1 MKIGDFRKE
10 VLDTIRRN
18 FDYKKRI
25 SMGDYETAL
34 DEVLNISD
42 EEEMPLEEIENELT
56 DVEGNIHDYA
66 DGSVHPYTADL
77 LRWYLEDIYRVYYI
91 EEAISELGA
100 QDGFQVLSG
109 GQFLYWEEVL
119 NEVIEVALELIQLM
133 KDNEAED
140 NDTEENNNIEDD
152 TT

>member
-18 FDYKKRI
+18 SDYNKRI

-56 DVEGNIHDYA
+56 NVQEIASEYSDSLVEPNTSG
-66 DGSVHPYTADL
+66 L
-77 LRWYLEDIYRVYYI
+77 LKWYLEDIYRVYYI

-140 NDTEENNNIEDD
+140 NDTEENNNIEDE
-152 TT
+152 

>member
-18 FDYKKRI
+18 SDYKKRI

-56 DVEGNIHDYA
+56 NVQEIASEYSDSLVEPNTSG
-66 DGSVHPYTADL
+66 L
-77 LRWYLEDIYRVYYI
+77 LKWYLEDIYRVYYI

-140 NDTEENNNIEDD
+140 NDTEENNNIDD
-152 TT
+152 E

>member
-18 FDYKKRI
+18 FDYNKRI

-56 DVEGNIHDYA
+56 NVQEIASEYSDSLVEPNTSG
-66 DGSVHPYTADL
+66 L
-77 LRWYLEDIYRVYYI
+77 LKWYLEDIYRVYYI

-109 GQFLYWEEVL
+109 GQFLYW
-119 NEVIEVALELIQLM
+119 
-133 KDNEAED
+133 
-140 NDTEENNNIEDD
+140 
-152 TT
+152 

>member
-18 FDYKKRI
+18 FDYNKRI

-34 DEVLNISD
+34 DEVLNISN

-56 DVEGNIHDYA
+56 NAQEIASEYSDSLVEPNTSG
-66 DGSVHPYTADL
+66 L
-77 LRWYLEDIYRVYYI
+77 LKWYLEDINRVYYM

-119 NEVIEVALELIQLM
+119 NEVIEVALELIQSM
-133 KDNEAED
+133 KDNETED
-140 NDTEENNNIEDD
+140 DDAEENNNIEDE
-152 TT
+152 

>member
-18 FDYKKRI
+18 SDYNKRI

-56 DVEGNIHDYA
+56 NVQEIASEYSDSLVEPNTSG
-66 DGSVHPYTADL
+66 L
-77 LRWYLEDIYRVYYI
+77 LKWYLEDIYRVYYI

-140 NDTEENNNIEDD
+140 NDTEENNNIKDE
-152 TT
+152 

>member
-18 FDYKKRI
+18 FDYNKRI

-56 DVEGNIHDYA
+56 NVQEITSEYSDSLVEPNTSG
-66 DGSVHPYTADL
+66 L
-77 LRWYLEDIYRVYYI
+77 LKWYLEDISRVYYI

-100 QDGFQVLSG
+100 QDWFQVLSG

-140 NDTEENNNIEDD
+140 NDTEENNNIEDE
-152 TT
+152 

>member
-18 FDYKKRI
+18 FDYNKRI

-56 DVEGNIHDYA
+56 NVQEIASEYSDSLVEPNTSG
-66 DGSVHPYTADL
+66 L
-77 LRWYLEDIYRVYYI
+77 LKWYLEDIYRVYYI

-140 NDTEENNNIEDD
+140 NDTEENNNIEDE
-152 TT
+152 

>member
-18 FDYKKRI
+18 FDYNKRI

-56 DVEGNIHDYA
+56 NVQEIVSEYSDSLVEPNTSG
-66 DGSVHPYTADL
+66 L
-77 LRWYLEDIYRVYYI
+77 LKWYLEDINRVYYI

-140 NDTEENNNIEDD
+140 NDTEENNNIEDE
-152 TT
+152 

>member
-18 FDYKKRI
+18 FDYNERI

-56 DVEGNIHDYA
+56 NVQEIASEYSDSLVEPNTSG
-66 DGSVHPYTADL
+66 L
-77 LRWYLEDIYRVYYI
+77 LKWYLEDINRVYYM

-100 QDGFQVLSG
+100 QDVFQVLSG

-119 NEVIEVALELIQLM
+119 SEVIEVALELIQLM

-140 NDTEENNNIEDD
+140 EEPEED
-152 TT
+152 